1 MANINN
7 VITSIQDNKF
17 QRGNLFELT
26 TCQAGSKNLLR
37 LQALN
42 PDGRRVYIQ
51 SASTPESL
59 ISTIEIPF
67 QGRRVKLPGDRT
79 FGQWTVTF
87 LSDASHTIRTE
98 LEEWSDRA
106 ASLGET
112 TRNIDEGMGEWILE
126 MRNDD
131 DGTTKIFEIFNCV
144 PVSVG
149 AANVSLADANNYVT
163 FPVTLAYTHFKITT
177 P

>member
-37 LQALN
+37 LPALN

-98 LEEWSDRA
+98 L
-106 ASLGET
+106 
-112 TRNIDEGMGEWILE
+112 
-126 MRNDD
+126 
-131 DGTTKIFEIFNCV
+131 
-144 PVSVG
+144 
-149 AANVSLADANNYVT
+149 
-163 FPVTLAYTHFKITT
+163 
-177 P
+177 